1 MRGAQGWIAIN
12 PWAQTRSC
20 NDRVTDRVAPFPPGT
35 VVNPDIFVAEKLENQ
50 KSVRRTDA
58 TLSVG
63 DDLFLRSH
71 PVCLKHLSQLVGR
84 LDNWHVALG
93 DEVLPL

>member
-1 MRGAQGWIAIN
+1 MDRN
-12 PWAQTRSC
+12 PRDQTRSC
-20 NDRVTDRVAPFPPGT
+20 DDRVADRVAPFPPGAI
-35 VVNPDIFVAEKLENQ
+35 VNSDIFVAEKLENQ

-71 PVCLKHLSQLVGR
+71 PVCLKHLSQLVCR